1 MAHCCHPSTT
11 YWDAEQSQL
20 VLLGEAFSSSD
31 NTHDVTVL
39 SYLGTPG
46 FRFKQE
52 YEPVLNI
59 CIALNLLFFVLL

>member
-20 VLLGEAFSSSD
+20 VLLGEAFSAND
-31 NTHDVTVL
+31 NMHDVTVL
-39 SYLGTPG
+39 LYLGTPG

-52 YEPVLNI
+52 YETILNI
-59 CIALNLLFFVLL
+59 CLLFFVLL